1 MIEILRPGL
10 LTTVQDLGRPGHAA
24 LGVGASGAADRGSLR
39 LANRLVANA
48 ESAAALELTYGSL
61 TVRFHAPG
69 TVALTGAPCPAAL
82 DGRMVGMNG
91 PIHVRTGQTLEVGMP
106 TVGLR
111 TYLSVRG
118 GIDVPPVLGSR
129 ATDTLSGIG
138 PPRPTTGTRLPVGRA
153 VDGYPV
159 VDLAPVRGYPDEAV
173 LQIIPGPRD
182 DWFSPT
188 ALATLCSAR
197 YEVTA
202 DSNRVGA
209 RLDGP
214 PLQRAIHREMPSEG
228 MVAGAL
234 QVPPNGQPVLFLADH
249 PVTGGY
255 PVIAVLTEQ
264 DIDRAAQLRPGQSV
278 RFRPADAAR
287 GSSFVQRSHERLGG
301 EAVGGAS
308 RVRR

>member
-69 TVALTGAPCPAAL
+69 TVALTGAPCPAVL
-82 DGRMVGMNG
+82 DRHPVGMNG
-91 PIHVRTGQTLEVGMP
+91 PIHVRTGQTLEIGMP
-106 TVGLR
+106 AAGLR
-111 TYLSVRG
+111 TYLAVRG

-129 ATDTLSGIG
+129 ATDTLSGVG
-138 PPRPTTGTRLPVGRA
+138 PTRPATGTRLPVGRA

-159 VDLAPVRGYPDEAV
+159 VDLAPVRGFPDETV
-173 LQIIPGPRD
+173 LRIIPGPRD
-182 DWFSPT
+182 DWFSPA
-188 ALATLCSAR
+188 ALTTLCSAR

-214 PLQRAIHREMPSEG
+214 ALERAIHREMPSEG

-255 PVIAVLTEQ
+255 PVIAVVTDQ

-278 RFRPADAAR
+278 RFRLAR
-287 GSSFVQRSHERLGG
+287 GGALVQRSHERLGG
-301 EAVGGAS
+301 EAVGRAS
-308 RVRR
+308 R